1 MRHQVIS
8 GSSSHTSRLLLMFY
22 HLRYSMPNTIPKIT
36 PKIKSKD
43 NSISTSK
50 ILQGKKK
57 MVQEN
62 NRKATVIRKGHP
74 CTLSSFYITLLYMKF
89 SIKVYYGEII
99 YSTAKKRKTLLKS
112 IN

>member
-57 MVQEN
+57 WY
-62 NRKATVIRKGHP
+62 RK
-74 CTLSSFYITLLYMKF
+74 ITEKLP
-89 SIKVYYGEII
+89 
-99 YSTAKKRKTLLKS
+99 
-112 IN
+112 